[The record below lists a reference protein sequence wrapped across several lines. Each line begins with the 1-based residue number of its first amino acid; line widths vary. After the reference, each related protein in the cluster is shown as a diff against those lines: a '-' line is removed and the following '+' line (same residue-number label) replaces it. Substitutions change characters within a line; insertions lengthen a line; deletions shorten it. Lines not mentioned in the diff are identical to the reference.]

1 MKKDFF
7 KYRRV
12 SVGLDK
18 TKKKNWIDGDTFAV
32 KIENHSKEYD
42 GRYII
47 LIKTSYDTNKESS
60 TYLYFRA
67 KLTKTIEIPSMKEIN
82 ELEYIKVNSFTY
94 EYGLMNYNGEL
105 TIEEK
110 NVLKSKTDEFGYL
123 NAYLFEIWMRRDG
136 DYSMFNYIGNFDIAE
151 PFDEYIPPLAEL
163 TNLPNPRHPEFESF
177 IDVLIRCYKNYNLR
191 KSKIYTLKE
200 SQKAHE
206 EGRFLLNAYYF
217 ITQNENKIKS
227 SFINGWGPKLYDSD
241 VALDI
246 KADYK
251 KYLRTSKKSNQSN
264 EEMIK
269 ELCDYYEDYIND
281 SIDGP
286 LFWIILSD
294 LQMKNKTLTK
304 KQKKKALEGIE
315 QDLVNWKD
323 KEGYSQRKEE
333 LDLLKEELENYIFK

>member
-1 MKKDFF
+1 
-7 KYRRV
+7 
-12 SVGLDK
+12 
-18 TKKKNWIDGDTFAV
+18 
-32 KIENHSKEYD
+32 
-42 GRYII
+42 
-47 LIKTSYDTNKESS
+47 
-60 TYLYFRA
+60 
-67 KLTKTIEIPSMKEIN
+67 
-82 ELEYIKVNSFTY
+82 
-94 EYGLMNYNGEL
+94 MNYNGEL

-251 KYLRTSKKSNQSN
+251 KYLRTSKKRNQSN
-264 EEMIK
+264 EEMIR

>member
-1 MKKDFF
+1 MERKN
-7 KYRRV
+7 
-12 SVGLDK
+12 DK
-18 TKKKNWIDGDTFAV
+18 TKKKNWIDGDTFAI
-32 KIENHSKEYD
+32 KIKNCSKEYD
-42 GRYII
+42 GQYLI
-47 LIKTSYDTNKESS
+47 LILSETSQSQKNKCNFRGKIASKKPTNSEE
-60 TYLYFRA
+60 LN
-67 KLTKTIEIPSMKEIN
+67 L
-82 ELEYIKVNSFTY
+82 LEYIKIDSFAF
-94 EYGLMNYNGEL
+94 EYGLMPFNGEL
-105 TIEEK
+105 TVDEK
-110 NVLKSKTDEFGYL
+110 KVLKSKTDEFGYL
-123 NAYLFEIWMRRDG
+123 NAYLFEIWMKRGD
-136 DYSMFNYIGNFDIAE
+136 DYSTFNYIGNFDIAE
-151 PFDEYIPPLAEL
+151 PFDEYIPPTLKL
-163 TNLPNPRHPEFESF
+163 MNLPNIKYPDTINF
-177 IDVLIRCYKNYNLR
+177 IEDLVDCYIHFNL
-191 KSKIYTLKE
+191 KKAKIYNNEKAKE
-200 SQKAHE
+200 IHDNA
-206 EGRFLLNAYYF
+206 RFILNAHYF
-217 ITQNENKIKS
+217 FEKEEQNLKS
-227 SFINGWGPKLYDSD
+227 TLINGWGPKLYDSD

-333 LDLLKEELENYIFK
+333 LDLLKEELENYIFNK

>member
-1 MKKDFF
+1 ME
-7 KYRRV
+7 RV
-12 SVGLDK
+12 TDK
-18 TKKKNWIDGDTFAV
+18 TKRKNWIDGDTFAI
-32 KIENHSKEYD
+32 KIKNCSDEYND
-42 GRYII
+42 RYLI
-47 LIKTSYDTNKESS
+47 LNKCVYEIWKKNFKTEEEFEKHMRNTPSFYIKITNGK
-60 TYLYFRA
+60 
-67 KLTKTIEIPSMKEIN
+67 EIPNTYE
-82 ELEYIKVNSFTY
+82 ELNKLEFIKMLDIYTDDSTVNKFDKGLYSNADDFNYTY
-94 EYGLMNYNGEL
+94 EYLNQILFHRGFDF
-105 TIEEK
+105 K
-110 NVLKSKTDEFGYL
+110 EF
-123 NAYLFEIWMRRDG
+123 I
-136 DYSMFNYIGNFDIAE
+136 YIGNYKFDCPKNE
-151 PFDEYIPPLAEL
+151 FIPYFWVEVEMVS
-163 TNLPNPRHPEFESF
+163 TKFEWIKTL
-177 IDVLIRCYKNYNLR
+177 IDKYENYNLR
-191 KSKIYTLKE
+191 KSSHFTPEGQKRFVETYKGNINFIEEVLVETKSKVKEIERIYLY
-200 SQKAHE
+200 
-206 EGRFLLNAYYF
+206 G
-217 ITQNENKIKS
+217 I
-227 SFINGWGPKLYDSD
+227 GPKLYESD

-304 KQKKKALEGIE
+304 KQKKKALEEIE

>member
-1 MKKDFF
+1 M
-7 KYRRV
+7 

-47 LIKTSYDTNKESS
+47 LIKTSYNTNKESS

-67 KLTKTIEIPSMKEIN
+67 KLTKNAEIPSMKVIN

-123 NAYLFEIWMRRDG
+123 NAYLFEIWMKRGD

-151 PFDEYIPPLAEL
+151 PFDEYIPPLAKL

-177 IDVLIRCYKNYNLR
+177 IEVLIRCYKNYNLR

-251 KYLRTSKKSNQSN
+251 KYLRTSKKRNQSN
-264 EEMIK
+264 EEMIR
-269 ELCDYYEDYIND
+269 ELCD
-281 SIDGP
+281 
-286 LFWIILSD
+286 
-294 LQMKNKTLTK
+294 
-304 KQKKKALEGIE
+304 
-315 QDLVNWKD
+315 
-323 KEGYSQRKEE
+323 
-333 LDLLKEELENYIFK
+333 